1 MEKESVDIVD
11 LIDILGP
18 RPYPLQDS
26 IIDYLKEIENRIK
39 ESKNKKELDE
49 KSKPNKEK
57 QNEDIVKNY
66 KLEDISVNNEN

>member
-26 IIDYLKEIENRIK
+26 IIDYLKEIENRRK